1 MVSLEDVRQ
10 IAKLSKLSMSEEELT
25 VLTTEMQKIIEFA
38 HTINDAAADEDEDF
52 DNINNLSNVFRE
64 DVVLPSTPVEQI
76 LQNAQDTE
84 DNCFLVKN
92 RQG

>member
-10 IAKLSKLSMSEEELT
+10 MAKLSKLSMSEEELT
-25 VLTTEMQKIIEFA
+25 VLTTEMQNIIEFA
-38 HTINDAAADEDEDF
+38 HTINNAATDEDEDF

-64 DVVLPSTPVEQI
+64 DVVVPSTPVEQI
-76 LQNAQDTE
+76 LQNAEDTA

-92 RQG
+92 RKA